1 MCPQAAALSEAGA
14 QAQAQR
20 DAADAARRQLD
31 RGAAELQ
38 AVRDAA
44 ASVKRELAE
53 ELDAANELRRAL
65 GAETARAEGLERERN
80 RAKRAQEASDK
91 KAARWRGSC
100 EELEDRVLQLE
111 ARIRTFS
118 ERSSTL

>member
-1 MCPQAAALSEAGA
+1 MRARLPALGGDAASSRHSVWTTKLGA
-14 QAQAQR
+14 QR
-20 DAADAARRQLD
+20 EEVHTRRQ
-31 RGAAELQ
+31 
-38 AVRDAA
+38 
-44 ASVKRELAE
+44 

-91 KAARWRGSC
+91 KAARRRGSC
-100 EELEDRVLQLE
+100 EELEDRVLQLV

-118 ERSSTL
+118 EGSSTL